1 MKSTAKN
8 QLYFLKK
15 AWSVHWC
22 LFGVN
27 GDAECV
33 YLLEVMGNESTK
45 TEVLSTQEARRAWQY
60 YRANG
65 FRRIELIDAGGIPHH
80 LDQRIR
86 EWWKFVNRG
95 FKDNK
100 YMDDPWGT
108 CTVIGNDSKTLSD
121 IAEGKYYIARKDD
134 TETPYANFWEY
145 REPDDEVAADGRI
158 SDDDREDDNYWNREG
173 VFESES
179 DKGDEAIMMM
189 DNSSNSDEQGF
200 YQDNDGEYEHQCN
213 ESYQQWVSEEEERD
227 NEIEEA
233 MEEFYKSQEQEARTS
248 NK

>member
-1 MKSTAKN
+1 MKSTTNN

-15 AWSVHWC
+15 AQSVHWC

-33 YLLEVMGNESTK
+33 YLLEVIGNESTK
-45 TEVLSTQEARRAWQY
+45 TEVLSKQEARRAWQY

-65 FRRIELIDAGGIPHH
+65 FKKIELIDAGGIPHH

-86 EWWKFVNRG
+86 EWWKFVHRG
-95 FKDNK
+95 FKDKN

-108 CTVIGNDSKTLSD
+108 CTAIGNDSKTLSD
-121 IAEGKYYIARKDD
+121 IAEGKYSIARQDD

-145 REPDDEVAADGRI
+145 REPDDEEAPDGRI
-158 SDDDREDDNYWNREG
+158 SEDDREDDNYWNREG

-179 DKGDEAIMMM
+179 DKDDENLDEIDSFDEQEHARWVPDRDEA
-189 DNSSNSDEQGF
+189 
-200 YQDNDGEYEHQCN
+200 YQQQQE
-213 ESYQQWVSEEEERD
+213 ESYQQW
-227 NEIEEA
+227 A
-233 MEEFYKSQEQEARTS
+233 MEEEQRNDEMEEAIEKFYRSQEH
-248 NK
+248 